1 MADRATRVK
10 IENQLAQVVNPAT
23 EEKQDDIISAI
34 ASIGGSVAYDNRLDE
49 TDPLYMYVG
58 EAVAGSSDASA
69 VWRIKRYLTAT
80 FSGYYADGVTTFTKV
95 WNDRAT
101 YSY

>member
-1 MADRATRVK
+1 MSDRATKVK
-10 IENQLAQVVNPAT
+10 IENQLGQTINPAT

-34 ASIGGSVAYDNRLDE
+34 GGIGGGSVYDNRLDE

-58 EAVAGSSDASA
+58 EAVAGSSDADP
-69 VWRIKRYLTAT
+69 VWRIKRYLTSS

-95 WNDRAT
+95 WDDRAT
-101 YSY
+101 YTY

>member
-1 MADRATRVK
+1 MSDRTTRVK
-10 IENQLAQVVNPAT
+10 IENQLAQVINPAT

-34 ASIGGSVAYDNRLDE
+34 GGIGGGSVYDNRLDE

-69 VWRIKRYLTAT
+69 VWRIKRYLTST

-95 WNDRAT
+95 WDDRAT